1 MDTSSLRIVLLGK
14 SGAGK
19 SLSGNTILGR
29 SAFESKLSFKAVTKT
44 CTEQTD
50 KVSGRQIW
58 VVDTPGITST
68 EEEQIEEEKI
78 KLECQHTSYILFTHG
93 DALKGMKIEDFIFE
107 DEEGVLPKVV
117 RRFGAKYHV
126 FNNDTGSQDQVEELL
141 TKSGHLTLSK
151 YLIIWQVLTLTG
163 CSMKMP
169 MSSNM
174 DTVRTVA
181 VRLSQAHLLIHK
193 PTQTTLKLHAT
204 SNPVIHHNGFTNY
217 LFIQLFGY
225 SDGLI
230 SIVQVFF
237 MTVYGYPTGVPENTE
252 DRRIVLLGRSG
263 VGKSASGNT
272 ILDLRGSEQFKSDCG
287 FGSVTTHSEA
297 KTAPVAGRE
306 VTVIDTPGLSDER
319 HSAEHVFDEMMKGF
333 LLSGPG
339 PHAFVFV
346 FEIGRVTCND
356 IDMLRLLEKLFKADA
371 MKYAMVLFTH
381 GDKLKNQ
388 QIEEKIQ
395 ANEDL
400 KQIVEMCGGRYCVF
414 NNEAATNKQQ
424 VRDLLERID
433 EMVAEN
439 NGQCYSSELFIMAN
453 NLKHERNA
461 IRKRKRDRST
471 PTDTQPHDS
480 NGTSARS
487 NNNDQTPDQKDLG
500 WVLSM
505 IRRYLKRLWNVFKSF
520 FANQLDGP
528 DGTHSLTNKKEKSIF
543 SLVGTTYLAP
553 LTNNNLKS
561 KLLQHTSRN

>member
-68 EEEQIEEEKI
+68 EEEQIEEEQI
-78 KLECQHTSYILFTHG
+78 KSECQHALESSIPCLFLVVLKVDRFTEEDQKIVKKIEKILGDKGIDKSYILFTNG

-141 TKSGHLTLSK
+141 TKSGYLT
-151 YLIIWQVLTLTG
+151 
-163 CSMKMP
+163 
-169 MSSNM
+169 SS
-174 DTVRTVA
+174 
-181 VRLSQAHLLIHK
+181 
-193 PTQTTLKLHAT
+193 
-204 SNPVIHHNGFTNY
+204 
-217 LFIQLFGY
+217 
-225 SDGLI
+225 
-230 SIVQVFF
+230 
-237 MTVYGYPTGVPENTE
+237 VPENTE

-272 ILDLRGSEQFKSDCG
+272 ILDLRRSEQFKSDCC

-319 HSAEHVFDEMMKGF
+319 HSAEHLFDEMMKGF
-333 LLSGPG
+333 LLSAQG

-346 FEIGRVTCND
+346 FEIGRVTSND
-356 IDMLRLLEKLFKADA
+356 ADMLRLLEKLFNADA

-388 QIEEKIQ
+388 PIEGKIQ

-400 KQIVEMCGGRYCVF
+400 KQMVEMCGGRYCVF

-424 VRDLLERID
+424 VRNLLERID

-439 NGQCYSSELFIMAN
+439 NGECYSSELFKMTN
-453 NLKHERNA
+453 NLMQENA
-461 IRKRKRDRST
+461 IRRRIRDRPT

-480 NGTSARS
+480 NRTSARS
-487 NNNDQTPDQKDLG
+487 NNDPTPDQEDLG

-505 IRRYLKRLWNVFKSF
+505 IRRYLPWLWKVLFFLKSF
-520 FANQLDGP
+520 CANQSPEREGR
-528 DGTHSLTNKKEKSIF
+528 
-543 SLVGTTYLAP
+543 LAMHAM
-553 LTNNNLKS
+553 S
-561 KLLQHTSRN
+561 C